1 MPEPNCNEDYLV
13 EIPRRRIERK
23 ANHCGKDK
31 QSYVL
36 KYALISNHPV
46 LDFKDVYVTD
56 KNFHVSKYSRKISG
70 SLIH

>member
-23 ANHCGKDK
+23 ADHCGKDK

-36 KYALISNHPV
+36 KYAV
-46 LDFKDVYVTD
+46 LDFKDVYVID